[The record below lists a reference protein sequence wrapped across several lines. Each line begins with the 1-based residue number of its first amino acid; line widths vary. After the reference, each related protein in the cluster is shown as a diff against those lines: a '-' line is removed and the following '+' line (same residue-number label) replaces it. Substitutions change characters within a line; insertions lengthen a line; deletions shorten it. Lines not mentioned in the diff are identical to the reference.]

1 MQFSIGKLSTKEAT
15 AEAIAVQASVSERN
29 GQLELQVIPK
39 MASLN
44 LAGQKLSDLLLE
56 FAVKGLDIASVDT
69 LSAISTDS
77 NDFRNLTADEQSR
90 ASVALQNLVAKGF
103 LIGLP
108 QITAKMG
115 SGSIKGDLLIEVS
128 KPANAPKDS
137 FSIAQSVRANGKL
150 EAQGRII
157 DNTQKRLALMLGI
170 ATETKE
176 GLRANFQF
184 ANGSIRANGKTYDVR
199 DNMAYF
205 DELINSALHPK

>member
-15 AEAIAVQASVSERN
+15 AEALAVQASVAERN
-29 GQLELQVIPK
+29 GQLELQMIPK

-44 LAGQKLSDLLLE
+44 VAGQKLSDLLLE
-56 FAVKGLDIASVDT
+56 FSVKGLDIASVDT
-69 LSAISTDS
+69 LSAIGTDS

-103 LIGLP
+103 SIGLP
-108 QITAKMG
+108 QISAKMG
-115 SGSIKGDLLIEVS
+115 TGSIKGDLLIEVS
-128 KPANAPKDS
+128 QPANAQKDS
-137 FSIAQSVRANGKL
+137 FSMTQSVRANGKL

-199 DNMAYF
+199 DNMAYV
-205 DELINSALHPK
+205 DGLINSALYPK